1 MKRLLFVPLLILLA
15 LWVAGCEIVDTH
27 YVGHRR
33 GFHAP
38 PPMVL
43 HRRPMHPPHG
53 YYARPYVPH
62 PPVPHH
68 RGPVPR
74 HR

>member
-1 MKRLLFVPLLILLA
+1 MRRLLFVAVLILLA
-15 LWVAGCEIVDTH
+15 LWVAGCEIVESH

-43 HRRPMHPPHG
+43 HRRPMRSPHG
-53 YYARPYVPH
+53 YYDRLYSPHFPAPH
-62 PPVPHH
+62 PG
-68 RGPVPR
+68 GPVPR